1 MIMTEVFA
9 FAAGGIFMI
18 FSIYILLKK
27 NPTKYSHLWLLPA
40 IASLVFLVF
49 SVWAIVKQGLFG
61 FWVEH
66 SLRSLWG
73 NQIWFDLL
81 LMASIAWYL
90 VLPQARKLGMSLPF
104 WLLLI
109 VSTGSIGFLAMLARL
124 LFLQEKAHSNHSK

>member
-1 MIMTEVFA
+1 MLMTEVFA

-27 NPTKYSHLWLLPA
+27 NPSKHSHLWLLPA
-40 IASLVFLVF
+40 IASFLFLVF

-66 SLRSLWG
+66 SLRFLWG

-124 LFLQEKAHSNHSK
+124 LFLQNRAAKALSK

>member
-66 SLRSLWG
+66 SLRFLWG

-124 LFLQEKAHSNHSK
+124 LFLQEKAPTNHSK

>member
-27 NPTKYSHLWLLPA
+27 NPTEYSHLWLLPA
-40 IASLVFLVF
+40 ITSFLFLVF
-49 SVWAIVKQGLFG
+49 SGIAVAKQGLFG

-124 LFLQEKAHSNHSK
+124 LFLQNRAAKGL

>member
-1 MIMTEVFA
+1 MLMTEVFA

-27 NPTKYSHLWLLPA
+27 NPSKHSHLWLLPA
-40 IASLVFLVF
+40 IASFLFLVF

-66 SLRSLWG
+66 SLRFLWG

-124 LFLQEKAHSNHSK
+124 LFLQNRAAKGL

>member
-1 MIMTEVFA
+1 MTMTEVFA

-27 NPTKYSHLWLLPA
+27 NPSMHSHLWLFPA
-40 IASLVFLVF
+40 IASFLFLVF
-49 SVWAIVKQGLFG
+49 SALAIIEEGLFG

-66 SLRSLWG
+66 SLRFLWG

-109 VSTGSIGFLAMLARL
+109 ISTGSIGFLAMLARL
-124 LFLQEKAHSNHSK
+124 LFLQNRAAKGL

>member
-1 MIMTEVFA
+1 MLMTEVFA

-18 FSIYILLKK
+18 FYIYILLKK
-27 NPTKYSHLWLLPA
+27 NPSKHSHLWLLPA
-40 IASLVFLVF
+40 IASFLFLDF
-49 SVWAIVKQGLFG
+49 SAMTIIEQGLFG
-61 FWVEH
+61 IWVEH
-66 SLRSLWG
+66 SSRSLWG

-109 VSTGSIGFLAMLARL
+109 ISTGSIGFLAMLARL
-124 LFLQEKAHSNHSK
+124 LFLQNRAAKGL

>member
-1 MIMTEVFA
+1 MLMTEVFA

-27 NPTKYSHLWLLPA
+27 NPSKHSHLWLLPA
-40 IASLVFLVF
+40 IASFLFLVF
-49 SVWAIVKQGLFG
+49 SALAIIEEGLFG

-66 SLRSLWG
+66 SSRSLWG

-109 VSTGSIGFLAMLARL
+109 ISTGSIGFLAMLARL
-124 LFLQEKAHSNHSK
+124 LFLQNRANQSLLK